1 MGEIPGVENETR
13 RIDMDPEIKKQLDR
27 IERLTLLGAKTVL
40 SVQDV
45 AFLLGK
51 SEKTVRNNISEIPH
65 YRNGHGI
72 WFKRD
77 EIEAWQCQVRCTP
90 VSQLMS
96 N

>member
-1 MGEIPGVENETR
+1 
-13 RIDMDPEIKKQLDR
+13 MDPEIKKQLDR

-77 EIEAWQCQVRCTP
+77 ENEAWQCQVRCTP

>member
-1 MGEIPGVENETR
+1 
-13 RIDMDPEIKKQLDR
+13 MDPEIKKQLDR

>member
-1 MGEIPGVENETR
+1 
-13 RIDMDPEIKKQLDR
+13 MDSEIKKQLDR

>member
-1 MGEIPGVENETR
+1 
-13 RIDMDPEIKKQLDR
+13 MDPEIKKQLDR

-72 WFKRD
+72 WFRRED
-77 EIEAWQCQVRCTP
+77 VEAWQCQVRCTP
-90 VSQLMS
+90 ISHLIH